1 MLLDDEEYREIR
13 DAARRQR
20 MPVAEWVRQA
30 LRRARAHRRGT
41 VEAKLRAI
49 ANATRH
55 DFPTADIEDMLD
67 EIAAGRRLARG
78 AGTNRI
84 LSFDR
89 GFDPVP
95 GVERLA

>member
-1 MLLDDEEYREIR
+1 MAKLLQVLLDDEEYREIR
-13 DAARRQR
+13 DAARRRR

-30 LRRARAHRRGT
+30 LRQAREDRRGT

-55 DFPTADIEDMLD
+55 EFPTADIEDMLD

-78 AGTNRI
+78 G
-84 LSFDR
+84 
-89 GFDPVP
+89 P
-95 GVERLA
+95 GSA